1 MVKGVTVSGTGGIME
16 VQGKFDVE
24 LFWKTMAIIL
34 SNKTNTKITVEVTRE
49 NGPGEKKIV
58 EATNS
63 GRECSA

>member
-1 MVKGVTVSGTGGIME
+1 ME

-58 EATNS
+58 EATDS
-63 GRECSA
+63 GRKCSA

>member
-1 MVKGVTVSGTGGIME
+1 MKRVTVFGTGGIME

-49 NGPGEKKIV
+49 NGRGEKKIV
-58 EATNS
+58 EAADA
-63 GRECSA
+63 GRKCSA